1 MGKCKNSANVFQ
13 NLSKGATLIHRLGFG
28 RRPRLAVEVFDLL
41 PDDQKGVAAYTA
53 LMDVY
58 ISAGS
63 PEKAMKIFE
72 EMREF
77 EIMPSLGT
85 YNALLSGLE
94 KTSDFHREAAS
105 LKKEKKKRERA
116 SLPSTS
122 VVPLMTTALT
132 GVSSP
137 EPPDPPDPPDLT
149 SAFTIPS
156 TFVIFTISNL
166 DLKIQIFRKMD
177 LNSQIFKETF
187 FPKDFGLT
195 CLIVVFIRPFTE
207 AHPSLTFTMSV
218 TTGSRSQPSL
228 QVIDLKL
235 YVSILL
241 ASMISF
247 ECSLVPCSGKLAS
260 VRLSAYDCLP
270 YLPFGLSGRV
280 AGSSAPK
287 IMYASM
293 FVLLK
298 GSSIWC
304 FVASACD
311 AELLIVK
318 SASVAVSITGVR
330 PVLVLSNSQ
339 SLSTVLST
347 IGVEFR
353 GLLGDIS
360 CCLCVIVAP
369 ILWCYIILLCFA
381 IVAADVL
388 AGLALLLYDVK
399 NFSSYGD

>member
-1 MGKCKNSANVFQ
+1 
-13 NLSKGATLIHRLGFG
+13 
-28 RRPRLAVEVFDLL
+28 
-41 PDDQKGVAAYTA
+41 
-53 LMDVY
+53 
-58 ISAGS
+58 
-63 PEKAMKIFE
+63 
-72 EMREF
+72 
-77 EIMPSLGT
+77 
-85 YNALLSGLE
+85 
-94 KTSDFHREAAS
+94 
-105 LKKEKKKRERA
+105 
-116 SLPSTS
+116 
-122 VVPLMTTALT
+122 MTTALT

-137 EPPDPPDPPDLT
+137 EPPDPPDLT

-166 DLKIQIFRKMD
+166 DLKIQIFRKID
-177 LNSQIFKETF
+177 LNSQIFKEIF
-187 FPKDFGLT
+187 LPKDFGLT

-260 VRLSAYDCLP
+260 VRLSAVCSLCSSITPANDSLKLLSLQYAIVSIFSVFLDCLSFVKYDCLP

-311 AELLIVK
+311 AELPIVK
-318 SASVAVSITGVR
+318 SASVTVSITGVR

-353 GLLGDIS
+353 GLLGDIR

-381 IVAADVL
+381 MVAADVL

>member
-1 MGKCKNSANVFQ
+1 
-13 NLSKGATLIHRLGFG
+13 
-28 RRPRLAVEVFDLL
+28 
-41 PDDQKGVAAYTA
+41 
-53 LMDVY
+53 
-58 ISAGS
+58 
-63 PEKAMKIFE
+63 
-72 EMREF
+72 
-77 EIMPSLGT
+77 
-85 YNALLSGLE
+85 
-94 KTSDFHREAAS
+94 
-105 LKKEKKKRERA
+105 
-116 SLPSTS
+116 
-122 VVPLMTTALT
+122 
-132 GVSSP
+132 
-137 EPPDPPDPPDLT
+137 
-149 SAFTIPS
+149 
-156 TFVIFTISNL
+156 
-166 DLKIQIFRKMD
+166 
-177 LNSQIFKETF
+177 
-187 FPKDFGLT
+187 
-195 CLIVVFIRPFTE
+195 
-207 AHPSLTFTMSV
+207 
-218 TTGSRSQPSL
+218 
-228 QVIDLKL
+228 
-235 YVSILL
+235 
-241 ASMISF
+241 MISF

-260 VRLSAYDCLP
+260 IRLSAYDCLP

-311 AELLIVK
+311 AELPIVK
-318 SASVAVSITGVR
+318 SASITVSITGVR

-353 GLLGDIS
+353 GLLGDIR

-381 IVAADVL
+381 MVAADVL

>member
-1 MGKCKNSANVFQ
+1 
-13 NLSKGATLIHRLGFG
+13 
-28 RRPRLAVEVFDLL
+28 
-41 PDDQKGVAAYTA
+41 
-53 LMDVY
+53 
-58 ISAGS
+58 
-63 PEKAMKIFE
+63 
-72 EMREF
+72 
-77 EIMPSLGT
+77 
-85 YNALLSGLE
+85 
-94 KTSDFHREAAS
+94 
-105 LKKEKKKRERA
+105 
-116 SLPSTS
+116 
-122 VVPLMTTALT
+122 MTTALT

-137 EPPDPPDPPDLT
+137 EPPDPPDLT

-166 DLKIQIFRKMD
+166 DLKIQIFRKID
-177 LNSQIFKETF
+177 LNSQIFKEIF
-187 FPKDFGLT
+187 LPKDFGLT

-260 VRLSAYDCLP
+260 VRLSAVCSLCSSITPANDSLKLLSLQYAIVSIFSVFLDCLSFVKYDCLP

-311 AELLIVK
+311 VELLIVK
-318 SASVAVSITGVR
+318 SAYIR
-330 PVLVLSNSQ
+330 FQ
-339 SLSTVLST
+339 SRLSTVLST

-353 GLLGDIS
+353 GLLGDIR

-381 IVAADVL
+381 MVAADVL